1 MASES
6 PNLSAEDL
14 ALLKRVAERIVEL
27 RMEVPAI
34 LTIESTLPLSV
45 MAGQAMHF
53 FQPIVQALFRLPD
66 YQRFAQLVER
76 REALAELTNLIEARA
91 AVVHKERRDAARART
106 KERKSTSK
114 H

>member
-6 PNLSAEDL
+6 GALGAEDVAVL
-14 ALLKRVAERIVEL
+14 ERVADRVVEL

-45 MAGQAMHF
+45 LAGQAMHF
-53 FQPIVQALFRLPD
+53 FQPIVQALFRMPD

-76 REALAELTNLIEARA
+76 REALEKLMQLIESRA
-91 AVVHKERRDAARART
+91 AVVHRERREAARARAA
-106 KERKSTSK
+106 ERKTTSK
-114 H
+114 K